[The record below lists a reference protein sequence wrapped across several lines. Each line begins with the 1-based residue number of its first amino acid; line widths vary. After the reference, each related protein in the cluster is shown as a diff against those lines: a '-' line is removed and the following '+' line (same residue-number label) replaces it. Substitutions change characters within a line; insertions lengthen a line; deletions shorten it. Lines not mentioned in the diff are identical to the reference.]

1 MFIKR
6 HKVIS
11 FFLIHKIFYRFFK
24 NVFTR
29 EHTRDMLKYQYI
41 IMCIEMNCGYCK
53 PWPFYVLL
61 QKVINVKKQFLNEE
75 YNLFC
80 IRNAPGIHAYVGRQM
95 VDAE

>member
-53 PWPFYVLL
+53 P
-61 QKVINVKKQFLNEE
+61 
-75 YNLFC
+75 
-80 IRNAPGIHAYVGRQM
+80 
-95 VDAE
+95 